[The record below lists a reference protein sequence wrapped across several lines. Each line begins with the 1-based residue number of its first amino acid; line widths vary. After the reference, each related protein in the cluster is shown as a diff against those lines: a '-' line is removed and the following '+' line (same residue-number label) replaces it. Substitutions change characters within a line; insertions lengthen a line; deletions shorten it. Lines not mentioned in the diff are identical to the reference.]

1 MFLKLP
7 ISSFYTVIKYLI
19 LQSWYF
25 TGNTGILYTVVP
37 ELMDPDLSSLKPK
50 GTGTAHQ
57 PHCKKKR

>member
-7 ISSFYTVIKYLI
+7 ISGFYTVIKYLT
-19 LQSWYF
+19 LQSWYLR
-25 TGNTGILYTVVP
+25 GSASILYKVVP

-57 PHCKKKR
+57 PHRKKRF